1 MRINVNI
8 INHLNIDAE
17 CIRSIDIA
25 EFVQSVIDIT
35 CDDIDTLIN
44 TIWEHIENEQVD
56 SWVYKYHTDAGQ
68 VKTCVISTE
77 E

>member
-1 MRINVNI
+1 MRINLNI
-8 INHLNIDAE
+8 INHLNVDAE
-17 CIRSIDIA
+17 SVRSIDIA
-25 EFVQSVIDIT
+25 EFVQSVINIT
-35 CDDIDTLIN
+35 CDDMDALIN

-56 SWVYKYHTDAGQ
+56 SWTYKYHTDEGQ